1 MLKKKITKGIAVVTL
16 SLGLVFSGT
25 SATVAPIGTTVTVEA
40 ASKNM
45 SVKASNKSVYVG
57 SSAKLNVK
65 ATKGQSYLTRRPIKK
80 LLP

>member
-45 SVKASNKSVYVG
+45 SVKA
-57 SSAKLNVK
+57 L
-65 ATKGQSYLTRRPIKK
+65 
-80 LLP
+80 